1 VYHPGR
7 DRVKLCNAHEYAR
20 YTPERRKDAA
30 RPLPAEICGGKADDG
45 GPARTARE
53 AAGPAAAS

>member
-1 VYHPGR
+1 M
-7 DRVKLCNAHEYAR
+7 KLCNAHEYAR